1 MNWDSSMGDFLIVLS
16 VMFVWML
23 VIGIIAKVKG
33 EW

>member
-1 MNWDSSMGDFLIVLS
+1 MGDFLIVLS